1 MRRLIRISVSLAAS
15 AIVGFILLIAA
26 SIHSFFALTDETL
39 IAELEFD
46 RTGEQIHLAYLRTGD
61 FCDQQIFTVFGDQ
74 WRIDAQFLKWHYW
87 ASLLGLESQYRLE
100 RLEGRYRDVAEQNA
114 RPTAAH
120 ALAGPSAIDI
130 GQLAGRLGRL
140 NFLADASYGSSTYHD
155 VDTNR
160 VYLVYKSPTG
170 IFTRTRP
177 RLPLQAD
184 ADALSVEVRHGCG
197 DAAPAL
203 AAAADW
209 INRTVDR
216 VDSVEQ

>member
-1 MRRLIRISVSLAAS
+1 MRRLIRISVSMAVTAV
-15 AIVGFILLIAA
+15 VGFFLLLGA

-39 IAELEFD
+39 IAEIEFD
-46 RTGEQIHLAYLRTGD
+46 RLADQSWLAHLRTGD
-61 FCDQQIFTVFGDQ
+61 FCTEQIFAVPGDQ

-100 RLEGRYRDVAEQNA
+100 RLEGRYRDADDQNT
-114 RPTAAH
+114 RPTRAH
-120 ALAGPSAIDI
+120 ALAEPSAIDI
-130 GQLAGRLGRL
+130 GALSGRLGRL

-155 VDTNR
+155 VATDL

-177 RLPLQAD
+177 RVTPQTDD
-184 ADALSVEVRHGCG
+184 AVLSVEVRRGCSE
-197 DAAPAL
+197 PAGAV
-203 AAAADW
+203 AAAAEW

-216 VDSVEQ
+216 VDSE